1 MVEFIYQF
9 FELFATFIEGVL
21 AIFGFNQPCRQKV
34 KYKTKYTLW
43 FEYVNHIY
51 HSHYIIK

>member
-9 FELFATFIEGVL
+9 FELFCYIYRRRFSNIR
-21 AIFGFNQPCRQKV
+21 FNQPCRQKV